1 MSAHRAAV
9 TVQSRTVVADTQ
21 SHDDQSKKLKRGRST
36 EPRRWPVVNID
47 HINVYNIQFK
57 LHESRMTEIT
67 EELQEISAKVEDKP
81 RRDRCRKK
89 GKRWNLIILAISL
102 VLLSAVGAATAGFLI
117 RNQKERENKREKR

>member
-1 MSAHRAAV
+1 MLCSPASME
-9 TVQSRTVVADTQ
+9 TVDKMEEEL

-81 RRDRCRKK
+81 RRDDVERK
-89 GKRWNLIILAISL
+89 
-102 VLLSAVGAATAGFLI
+102 
-117 RNQKERENKREKR
+117 EKDGT